1 MGSRSVVEI
10 DVARDP
16 RLGLADRVVG
26 VEVGEWHRG
35 IAPLR
40 SPRTGR
46 EPLDSS
52 GSYRSI
58 VMIAALQCGKNVGAR
73 WRNAR
78 SQSHARMKRPRSF
91 LYFRCAQRTRSWS
104 SVLRARCKLDGWKSP

>member
-1 MGSRSVVEI
+1 MRARGVVEV
-10 DVARDP
+10 DVARD
-16 RLGLADRVVG
+16 RGLRLADRVIG
-26 VEVGEWHRG
+26 VEVGEWRSG

-58 VMIAALQCGKNVGAR
+58 VIIAALQ
-73 WRNAR
+73 
-78 SQSHARMKRPRSF
+78 
-91 LYFRCAQRTRSWS
+91 
-104 SVLRARCKLDGWKSP
+104 